1 MLSFGVLAASLFFD
15 PFFHV
20 YMLDIGQGDCAL
32 LVEPFQKSAV
42 LIDAGQ
48 NVFRDNV
55 ATVIVPFLRS
65 RGIRQ
70 LDAVVVTHDDF
81 DHSGGVEELQKQIP
95 VRQIVTSRDERVD
108 VDYPFVSLLPAR
120 EVQEE
125 NDESIVS
132 YFSYDGIDYLWM
144 GDAGVEIERQLLK
157 QYDLS
162 KVDVLKLG
170 HHGSQTSSDFSFL
183 AQTNPQLALI
193 SVGENNRYGH
203 PHPRVIQDLRNLEID
218 TLMTKDDGM
227 VHIFSLGRFCFVESA
242 KGKIGMLDRG

>member
-1 MLSFGVLAASLFFD
+1 M
-15 PFFHV
+15 
-20 YMLDIGQGDCAL
+20 
-32 LVEPFQKSAV
+32 
-42 LIDAGQ
+42 
-48 NVFRDNV
+48 
-55 ATVIVPFLRS
+55 
-65 RGIRQ
+65 
-70 LDAVVVTHDDF
+70 
-81 DHSGGVEELQKQIP
+81 
-95 VRQIVTSRDERVD
+95 
-108 VDYPFVSLLPAR
+108 DYPFVSLLPAR

-203 PHPRVIQDLRNLEID
+203 PHPRVIQNLRNLEID